1 MLTHKIKSI
10 LDTREFI
17 SVATCDFKGKPNVAP
32 KFVLKHEGSFIYLA
46 DHVIGRSYENLKANP
61 RVSLGVMNMDNLTG
75 YQVNGTV
82 ELIEKGEAHDKFV
95 KEFIEKEISLSAK
108 RIIEGVGSGKKHT
121 DFELSISNKIVIFK
135 VKIEDIA
142 EIYPS
147 GKLKRENI

>member
-1 MLTHKIKSI
+1 MLSQKLKAI

-17 SVATCDFKGKPNVAP
+17 SVATCNFEGKPNVAP
-32 KFVLKHEGSFIYLA
+32 KFVLKHDGKFIYMV
-46 DHVIGRSYENLKANP
+46 DHVIGRSFENLKINP
-61 RVSLGVMNMDNLTG
+61 RVSLGIMNMDNLTG
-75 YQVNGTV
+75 YQVNGSV
-82 ELIEKGEAHDKFV
+82 ELIDKGAEYEKLA
-95 KEFIEKEISLSAK
+95 KEFVEKEISLSAK

-121 DFELSISNKIVIFK
+121 DFELSISNRIVVFK